1 MLVISTLRNDMGL
14 IEQHY
19 REALELRAKGAM
31 DEEIFGTQQALA
43 TVAML
48 VVAMDG
54 LKQLCKATEAMT
66 SGTRS

>member
-1 MLVISTLRNDMGL
+1 MLVITTLRNDMGL

-31 DEEIFGTQQALA
+31 DEEVFGSHQAIA

-54 LKQLCKATEAMT
+54 LKQLCRVAEGQT

>member
-1 MLVISTLRNDMGL
+1 
-14 IEQHY
+14 
-19 REALELRAKGAM
+19 M
-31 DEEIFGTQQALA
+31 DEEIFGTHQALA

-54 LKQLCKATEAMT
+54 LKQLCKAAEAMT